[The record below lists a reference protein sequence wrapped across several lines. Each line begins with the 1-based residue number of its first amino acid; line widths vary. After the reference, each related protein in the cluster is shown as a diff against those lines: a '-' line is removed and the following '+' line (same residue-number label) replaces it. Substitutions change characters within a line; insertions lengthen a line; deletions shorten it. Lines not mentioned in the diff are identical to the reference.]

1 MKKYLGFIFG
11 LIVTGL
17 FFSACNNDAIDDL
30 QGVYGDML
38 ICHSNEATVQPTTKL
53 GKGIKSLN
61 VDIKDA
67 QGNDVTVNF
76 GSSEW
81 ILPSATYEVSNTV
94 ANKTCVVKVN
104 DEAMQSGGL
113 DVTIYGGVYYFSG
126 LFTNQAGKRVK
137 LDYHGN
143 LTFEV
148 GVDDP
153 EASGYTLTI
162 APTQIV
168 DWTTGAPVVVNPN
181 ATKYIISINNPA
193 GQPAAYLEAV
203 NANQLGNTDLAG
215 EYTIQDKAS
224 EPWLM
229 GNGFAIPQYGVKF
242 GSYFVDE
249 AGVAQ
254 YITAGKIIIST
265 AKDAE
270 GQDLFSFEGADLATQ
285 SGVDGSAGK
294 GSFKIKFAAI
304 AKK

>member
-17 FFSACNNDAIDDL
+17 LFSACNNDAIDDL

-81 ILPSATYEVSNTV
+81 ILPSATYKISNTV

-104 DEAMQSGGL
+104 GEAMQSGGL

-168 DWTTGAPVVVNPN
+168 DWSTGAPVVVNPN

-304 AKK
+304 AK

>member
-104 DEAMQSGGL
+104 GEAMQSGDI
-113 DVTIYGGVYYFSG
+113 DVSLIGGKYYLNG
-126 LFTNQAGKRVK
+126 LFANAAGQRVK
-137 LDYHGN
+137 LNY
-143 LTFEV
+143 V
-148 GVDDP
+148 GELSFVVGQDDP

-168 DWTTGAPVVVNPN
+168 DWSTGAPVVVNPN

-203 NANQLGNTDLAG
+203 NANQLGHTDLAG
-215 EYTIQDKAS
+215 EYTIQEKAS

-229 GNGFAIPQYGVKF
+229 GNGYAFPQYGF
-242 GSYFVDE
+242 MGGSFFVDE

-304 AKK
+304 AK

>member
-1 MKKYLGFIFG
+1 MKKYLDFIFG

-81 ILPSATYEVSNTV
+81 ILPSATYKISNTV

-104 DEAMQSGGL
+104 GEAMQSGDI
-113 DVTIYGGVYYFSG
+113 DVSLIEGKYYFNG
-126 LFTNQAGKRVK
+126 LFANAAGQRVK
-137 LDYHGN
+137 LNY
-143 LTFEV
+143 V
-148 GVDDP
+148 GELAFVVGQDDP

-168 DWTTGAPVVVNPN
+168 DWSTGAPVVVNPN

-203 NANQLGNTDLAG
+203 NANQLGHTDLAG

-249 AGVAQ
+249 AGVEQ

-270 GQDLFSFEGADLATQ
+270 GQDLFSFEGADLETL

-304 AKK
+304 AK